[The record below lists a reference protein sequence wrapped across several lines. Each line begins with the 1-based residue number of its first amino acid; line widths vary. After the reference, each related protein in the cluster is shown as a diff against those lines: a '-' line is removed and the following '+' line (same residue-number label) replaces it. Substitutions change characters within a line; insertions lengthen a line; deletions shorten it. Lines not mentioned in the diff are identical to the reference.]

1 MARTVSCDPIGP
13 FTYCHETDA
22 VAPGGKA
29 FAKVIEPG
37 WRTFSGRTLTRKNV
51 NETLEPSAL
60 GISLGRDYAG
70 ALLGK
75 LHTDQENVPE
85 SIVSWGGSVHHNI
98 SFLIQDELT
107 NEYTAFLGPKELRVW
122 PPHDENEH
130 ATMTWKTAFNLLSPD
145 EPTDILEPG
154 QSLPAPPP
162 RYIWRGS
169 YERVDNIGKAMH
181 DAIESALQG
190 PQTIPGGNTWGTRT
204 IYRLEPDY
212 DTEREFEDHLS
223 KESQQFLDRVKK
235 STDLCD
241 LVLSAFNL
249 GAYCTCT
256 YVYPVPSG
264 VTQAVF
270 GRLYLAAKRDEQ
282 GCVVCTSTVL
292 ILFFLEPGS
301 DRRVNDFRQELNI
314 QLGRKVYDNSSNL
327 KQTIGEADKT
337 SVGDI
342 ATSLHGLSRYLF
354 DIVDGVVR
362 KQHDVKHGED
372 NMYSVVPYSLRG
384 LVDDGPSLAK
394 MRWDKTFNVLSSQ
407 HQELE
412 SVLSSSPPT
421 WDGRNTLLV
430 YPASQPPSGRHQTAF
445 SMLQTA
451 IKKAREG
458 PKLASQVSKE
468 ELAQSDSQWRDE
480 YNRSTAMTSSS
491 VDAQST
497 PSKASTTDKG
507 KGALRSLFSRR

>member
-1 MARTVSCDPIGP
+1 MSMESKTHPSASASTTSSPESEQRDPAVVALMGRLHSRDTKDHASFIMRLYG
-13 FTYCHETDA
+13 TDT
-22 VAPGGKA
+22 PGGKA

-51 NETLEPSAL
+51 NETLESSAL

-85 SIVSWGGSVHHNI
+85 SIVSWGGSVHSNL
-98 SFLIQDELT
+98 SFLIKDELT
-107 NEYTAFLGPKELRVW
+107 NEYTAFLGPEELRVW

-181 DAIESALQG
+181 DAIDSALQG

-241 LVLSAFNL
+241 LVLSAFN
-249 GAYCTCT
+249 
-256 YVYPVPSG
+256 
-264 VTQAVF
+264 
-270 GRLYLAAKRDEQ
+270 
-282 GCVVCTSTVL
+282 
-292 ILFFLEPGS
+292 LEPGS

-362 KQHDVKHGED
+362 KQYDVKHGED

-384 LVDDGPSLAK
+384 LVHDGPTLAK